1 MLYASFFYI
10 IIIDKSEEFM
20 KYKIV
25 TEASVDMP
33 DSFAK
38 ENDITI
44 LPIELNFAG
53 ELFPEGLP
61 NDEFYEKM
69 KTTGIIP
76 KTSQP
81 NQYKFETA
89 LSPYCNKEDWFVLTI
104 VISSNLAG
112 TIAQAKNAVEALK
125 MKNVYICDSEVTT
138 FAEGALIMEIVKYI
152 KEKNPTPQEV
162 IDELERLKRKIRLVA
177 AVSDL
182 KYLRL
187 GGRISGAVAALGTVL
202 NMKPIIALEGG
213 RVVNKAKKRGEQANI
228 YMVEEVL
235 KNRDKAY
242 PLYFGY
248 SAIKKNIEN
257 FVQKYKDKLEV
268 NPDKIEY
275 HSIGCVV
282 GTHAGPGAYGMVYF
296 AK

>member
-1 MLYASFFYI
+1 
-10 IIIDKSEEFM
+10 M

-33 DSFAK
+33 ADFAK

-44 LPIELNFAG
+44 LPIEVNFNG
-53 ELFPEGLP
+53 ELYPEGLP

-69 KTTGIIP
+69 KSTGIIP

-81 NQYKFETA
+81 NQFKFENA

-112 TIAQAKNAVEALK
+112 TIAQAKNAVEALG

-138 FAEGALIMEIVKYI
+138 FAEGALIIEIMKFI
-152 KEKNPTPQEV
+152 KEHNPSPKEV
-162 IDELERLKRKIRLVA
+162 IDELERLKTKIRLIAV
-177 AVSDL
+177 VSDL
-182 KYLRL
+182 KYLKQ

-202 NMKPIIALEGG
+202 NMKPIITLEDG
-213 RVVNKAKKRGEQANI
+213 RVVNKAKKRGEQANMYI
-228 YMVEEVL
+228 VDEVV
-235 KNRDKAY
+235 KNRDKDY

-248 SAIKKNIEN
+248 SAVKKNIEN
-257 FVQKYKDKLEV
+257 FVEKYQDKLGV
-268 NPDKIEY
+268 DSKDITY
-275 HSIGCVV
+275 YGIGCVV
-282 GTHAGPGAYGMVYF
+282 GTHVGPGVYGMVYF

>member
-1 MLYASFFYI
+1 
-10 IIIDKSEEFM
+10 M

-33 DSFAK
+33 DSFVK

-69 KTTGIIP
+69 RTTGIIP

-81 NQYKFETA
+81 NQYKFENA

-152 KEKNPTPQEV
+152 KENNPSPQEV
-162 IDELERLKRKIRLVA
+162 IDELERLKRKIRLIAV
-177 AVSDL
+177 VSDL

-187 GGRISGAVAALGTVL
+187 GGRISGAAAALGTVL

-213 RVVNKAKKRGEQANI
+213 RVVNIAKKRGEQANI
-228 YMVEEVL
+228 FMVDEVL
-235 KNRDKAY
+235 KNRDKTY
-242 PLYFGY
+242 PIYFGY
-248 SAIKKNIEN
+248 SANKKNIEN

-268 NPDKIEY
+268 DPDNIEF
-275 HSIGCVV
+275 HGIGCVV
-282 GTHAGPGAYGMVYF
+282 GTHVGPGVYGMVYF
-296 AK
+296 TK

>member
-1 MLYASFFYI
+1 
-10 IIIDKSEEFM
+10 M

-33 DSFAK
+33 ENFAK

-44 LPIELNFAG
+44 LPIEVNFAG

-69 KTTGIIP
+69 RTTGVIP

-81 NQYKFETA
+81 NQYKFENA
-89 LSPYCNKEDWFVLTI
+89 LTPYCNKEDWFVLTI

-112 TIAQAKNAVEALK
+112 TIAQAKNAVEALN

-138 FAEGALIMEIVKYI
+138 FAEGALIVEIVKYI
-152 KEKNPTPQEV
+152 KRNNPSPEEV
-162 IDELERLKRKIRLVA
+162 IEELERLKKRVRLIAV
-177 AVSDL
+177 VSDL
-182 KYLRL
+182 KYLKQ

-202 NMKPIIALEGG
+202 NMKPIITIEDGKVAN
-213 RVVNKAKKRGEQANI
+213 RAKKRGEQANLYI
-228 YMVEEVL
+228 VDDVV
-235 KNRDKAY
+235 KNRDKNY
-242 PLYFGY
+242 PIYFGY
-248 SAIKKNIEN
+248 SADKSKIEN
-257 FVQKYKDKLEV
+257 FVKKYKSQLEV
-268 NPDKIEY
+268 DPEKIEY
-275 HSIGCVV
+275 YGIGCVV
-282 GTHAGPGAYGMVYF
+282 GTHVGPGVYGMVYF

>member
-1 MLYASFFYI
+1 
-10 IIIDKSEEFM
+10 M

-69 KTTGIIP
+69 RTTGIIP

-81 NQYKFETA
+81 NQYKFENA

-152 KEKNPTPQEV
+152 KENNPSPQEV
-162 IDELERLKRKIRLVA
+162 IDELERLKRKIRLIAV
-177 AVSDL
+177 VSDL

-187 GGRISGAVAALGTVL
+187 GGRISGAAAALGTVL

-213 RVVNKAKKRGEQANI
+213 RVVNIAKKRGEQANI
-228 YMVEEVL
+228 FMVDEVL
-235 KNRDKAY
+235 KNRDKTY
-242 PLYFGY
+242 PTYFGY
-248 SAIKKNIEN
+248 SANKKNIEN

-268 NPDKIEY
+268 DPDKIEY

-282 GTHAGPGAYGMVYF
+282 GTHAGPGAYGVVYI

>member
-1 MLYASFFYI
+1 
-10 IIIDKSEEFM
+10 M

-69 KTTGIIP
+69 RMTGIIP

-81 NQYKFETA
+81 NQYKFENA

-152 KEKNPTPQEV
+152 KENNPSPQEV
-162 IDELERLKRKIRLVA
+162 IDELERLKRKIRLIAV
-177 AVSDL
+177 VSDL

-187 GGRISGAVAALGTVL
+187 GGRISGAAAALGTVL

-213 RVVNKAKKRGEQANI
+213 RVVNIAKKRGEQANI
-228 YMVEEVL
+228 FMVDEVL
-235 KNRDKAY
+235 KNRDKTY
-242 PLYFGY
+242 PTYFGY
-248 SAIKKNIEN
+248 SANKKNIEN

-268 NPDKIEY
+268 DPDNIEF

-282 GTHAGPGAYGMVYF
+282 GTHAGPGAYGVVYF